1 MRWLMRSKIHKAIV
15 TQADLDYVGSITI
28 DTNLLDAVGMWPGEK
43 VLVVSNTTGARLETY
58 TIAGEPGSGEICV
71 NGAAAHQIGEG
82 EEIIIVGFELS
93 PEPIETKV
101 ILTSNKN
108 QSFISL
114 EEKAGMKIA

>member
-15 TQADLDYVGSITI
+15 THADLAYVGSITI
-28 DTNLLDAVGMWPGEK
+28 DSALLEAVGLWPGEK

-71 NGAAAHQIGEG
+71 NGAAAHQIGAG

-93 PEPIETKV
+93 HEQIDTKV
-101 ILTSNKN
+101 ILTSNRNKTFVYL
-108 QSFISL
+108 Q
-114 EEKAGMKIA
+114 EKAGMVLS